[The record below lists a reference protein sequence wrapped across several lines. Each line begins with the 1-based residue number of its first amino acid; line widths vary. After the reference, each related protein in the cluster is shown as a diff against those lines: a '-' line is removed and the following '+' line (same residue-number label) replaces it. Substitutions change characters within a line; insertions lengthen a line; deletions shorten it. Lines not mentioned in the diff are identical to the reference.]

1 MTRRVP
7 FFIIIKRR
15 APPGHKSWNCVE
27 LPQEFHLQTGHKPVT
42 HESQMVTKWV
52 PRAKLLPN
60 GSQILEL
67 RGASPR
73 TCSSGMLTKMV
84 KRNKMG
90 PNCKTVV
97 KPGTPQGLHGTTH
110 PHPHAESLHT
120 CPATNPGIAWSFS
133 PEHHLRSDHTSVT
146 NESHMATWQAL
157 VAPQVP
163 RFRGL
168 EWIQALR
175 VNGVTEDHVD
185 LAKMSCCAKKAV
197 GGDKD
202 RYRQMRT
209 SHEPDDLGK
218 LFDPP

>member
-1 MTRRVP
+1 
-7 FFIIIKRR
+7 
-15 APPGHKSWNCVE
+15 
-27 LPQEFHLQTGHKPVT
+27 
-42 HESQMVTKWV
+42 
-52 PRAKLLPN
+52 
-60 GSQILEL
+60 
-67 RGASPR
+67 
-73 TCSSGMLTKMV
+73 MLTKMV

-97 KPGTPQGLHGTTH
+97 
-110 PHPHAESLHT
+110 
-120 CPATNPGIAWSFS
+120 
-133 PEHHLRSDHTSVT
+133 
-146 NESHMATWQAL
+146 QAL

-185 LAKMSCCAKKAV
+185 LAKMFCCAKKAV